1 MITFANVVMR
11 LFWYIYSLIK
21 RTTLYFFV
29 VFLKGILLT
38 KFSKRVRIVL
48 VYFLFVKGGQ

>member
-1 MITFANVVMR
+1 MTTFANVAMR
-11 LFWYIYSLIK
+11 LFWYTYSLIK

-38 KFSKRVRIVL
+38 KLSKRVRIVL

>member
-1 MITFANVVMR
+1 MTTFANVVMR
-11 LFWYIYSLIK
+11 LFWYMYSLIK

-38 KFSKRVRIVL
+38 KLSKRVRIVL

>member
-1 MITFANVVMR
+1 MTTFANVVMR
-11 LFWYIYSLIK
+11 LFWYTYSLIK
-21 RTTLYFFV
+21 RTALYFFV

-38 KFSKRVRIVL
+38 KLSKRVRIVL

>member
-1 MITFANVVMR
+1 MTTFANVVMR
-11 LFWYIYSLIK
+11 LFWYTYSLIK
-21 RTTLYFFV
+21 RTALYFFV

-38 KFSKRVRIVL
+38 KLSKHVRIVL

>member
-11 LFWYIYSLIK
+11 LFWYIYNLIK

>member
-1 MITFANVVMR
+1 MTTFANVVMR
-11 LFWYIYSLIK
+11 LFWYTYSLIK
-21 RTTLYFFV
+21 RTVLYFFV

-38 KFSKRVRIVL
+38 KLSKHVRIVL